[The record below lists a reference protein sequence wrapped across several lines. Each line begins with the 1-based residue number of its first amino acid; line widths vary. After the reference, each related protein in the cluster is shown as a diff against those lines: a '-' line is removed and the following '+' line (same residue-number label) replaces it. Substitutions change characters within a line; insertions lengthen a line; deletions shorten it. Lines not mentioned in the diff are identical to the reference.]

1 MREKEMPM
9 NALLAF
15 AIFIPMDA
23 TPFKVHEKDIVRIVL
38 SGISGSQFDVKIEG
52 PAKVVS
58 TGDIH
63 EIRNGHS
70 PIGAAHKEFNI
81 KPSGKGKVKVTAT
94 VKPPQPDAK
103 PKITHYEFEVE

>member
-1 MREKEMPM
+1 MS
-9 NALLAF
+9 ALLAF

-38 SGISGSQFDVKIEG
+38 SGIAGSQFDVKVEG
-52 PAKVVS
+52 PAKLVS

-63 EIRNGHS
+63 ELHNGRTLL
-70 PIGAAHKEFNI
+70 GNVKKEFNI
-81 KPSGKGKVKVTAT
+81 KPDGKGKVKVTAT

-103 PKITHYEFEVE
+103 PKVTHYEFAVE